1 MKLLSKNKLVRQVL
15 VWKVK
20 EDPDG
25 VDKICVGM
33 SQNPIINF
41 TDGTKVIF
49 SWEEICNMAADFK
62 KIEGYENDE
71 LDLELSLDDL
81 DVILD
86 CFELTAEKLEIAD
99 KDPEFVEKVKKLY
112 GKIWNIYA
120 IKQQGTKNIEAEE

>member
-49 SWEEICNMAADFK
+49 SWEELCEMAVNFK
-62 KIEGYENDE
+62 KKEESNENKIEN
-71 LDLELSLDDL
+71 
-81 DVILD
+81 
-86 CFELTAEKLEIAD
+86 
-99 KDPEFVEKVKKLY
+99 
-112 GKIWNIYA
+112 
-120 IKQQGTKNIEAEE
+120 